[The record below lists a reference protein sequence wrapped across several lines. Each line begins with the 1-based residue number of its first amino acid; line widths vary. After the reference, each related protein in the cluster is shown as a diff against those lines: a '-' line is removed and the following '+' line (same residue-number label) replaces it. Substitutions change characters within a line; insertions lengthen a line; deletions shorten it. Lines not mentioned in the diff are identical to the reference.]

1 MQFAANNEGP
11 FLAVVQDRTSKQG
24 EARLSEPSPALDFVL
39 TVKRRF
45 AALAEPTRSASSIVA
60 LCRSLSPPWR
70 LFKMSKKCSVEGCG
84 TWSFQ
89 DGYCRDHL
97 KKVVM
102 QSSDA
107 SHASSAAS
115 TPNIRP
121 RSMSL
126 PSEPDAVSSLQVRVV
141 DSFLGSWGL
150 VRRCVILAVL
160 LSPHP
165 MSSARYNC
173 R

>member
-1 MQFAANNEGP
+1 MRGLFWQWY
-11 FLAVVQDRTSKQG
+11 RTGQRSR
-24 EARLSEPSPALDFVL
+24 ERLGCLSPHPHLISLLRSSADLLHLPSRPALQ
-39 TVKRRF
+39 
-45 AALAEPTRSASSIVA
+45 AALLPCAA
-60 LCRSLSPPWR
+60 LLSPPWR
-70 LFKMSKKCSVEGCG
+70 LFKMSTKCSVEGCG

-97 KKVVM
+97 KKVLM